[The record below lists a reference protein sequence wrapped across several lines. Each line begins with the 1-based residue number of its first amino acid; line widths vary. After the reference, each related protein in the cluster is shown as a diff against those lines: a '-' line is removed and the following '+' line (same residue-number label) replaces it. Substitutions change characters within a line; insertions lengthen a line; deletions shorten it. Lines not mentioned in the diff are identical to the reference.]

1 MRVPII
7 FRPTLRS
14 VEEIVVPSLTT
25 AFYVNNAARN
35 SHLVERRELTHVWL
49 NHGDSEKPACYNP
62 VHAIYDLLFAA
73 GQAGVDRYARHGV
86 TIPTEKFRIVGRPQV
101 EVITARLPVG
111 RWSTDRAVR
120 PHLAGAVLR
129 QPGLLAAG
137 RSTDRAGPAG
147 PGRPRGVP
155 RPPVQLPLPRVRR
168 PDHDIGRLLAA
179 DKAQTGRDHLWGP
192 AAEQAMT
199 VEDCFNVSDAMI
211 SDVSAVVSD
220 YLRSDKP
227 FAIVSVGRTPEQ
239 LLVEAPAA
247 RAAYVLRED
256 LSNLT
261 EVCDHLL
268 GTDPLAGERA
278 RTRVYYLGDFPEPY
292 ADGFLD
298 AARAVVDRR
307 DTVLVAD

>member
-1 MRVPII
+1 
-7 FRPTLRS
+7 

-86 TIPTEKFRIVGRPQV
+86 TIPTEKFRVVGRPQV
-101 EVITARLPVG
+101 EVITPARGPVETAQPPTVLYAPTWQGPFSDSRVFSLPSG
-111 RWSTDRAVR
+111 RQIVEA
-120 PHLAGAVLR
+120 
-129 QPGLLAAG
+129 LLARGA
-137 RSTDRAGPAG
+137 RVVFRAHPFNYRYRECVAMIEE
-147 PGRPRGVP
+147 
-155 RPPVQLPLPRVRR
+155 
-168 PDHDIGRLLAA
+168 IGRILAA
-179 DKAQTGRDHLWGP
+179 DRAATGRDHLWGA
-192 AAEQAMT
+192 AAEQEMT

-227 FAIVSVGRTPEQ
+227 FAIVSVGRTPDQ

-247 RAAYVLRED
+247 RAAYVLQED
-256 LSNLT
+256 LSNLAD
-261 EVCDHLL
+261 VCDKLL
-268 GTDPLAGERA
+268 RGDPLADVRQE
-278 RTRVYYLGDFPEPY
+278 TKVYYLGDFPEPY

-307 DTVLVAD
+307 DGVSTDV